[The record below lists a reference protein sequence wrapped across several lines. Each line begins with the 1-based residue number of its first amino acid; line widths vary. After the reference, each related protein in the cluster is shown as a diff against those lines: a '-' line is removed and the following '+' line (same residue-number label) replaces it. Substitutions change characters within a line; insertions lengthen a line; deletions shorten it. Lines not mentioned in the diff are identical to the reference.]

1 MKINSTFHALVFFMA
16 VLMFST
22 PFATLAQQH
31 LVRVEAE
38 AAAKR
43 DAEARTQKPAWFIFG
58 CVGGLLTV
66 AYVYLYEP
74 TIPAGTLLG
83 KSPEYVA
90 FYTDAYTL
98 KAKDIQMKAALGG
111 CVTSAIAWGVL
122 IAISVVASE
131 SGSSS
136 GYYYY

>member
-1 MKINSTFHALVFFMA
+1 MA

-22 PFATLAQQH
+22 PFATLAQQNS
-31 LVRVEAE
+31 VRAEAE
-38 AAAKR
+38 AEAER
-43 DAEARTQKPAWFIFG
+43 DAEARTKKPVWFIFG
-58 CVGGLLTV
+58 CVGGILTV
-66 AYVYLYEP
+66 AYTYLYEP
-74 TIPAGTLLG
+74 SVPAGALLG

-111 CVTSAIAWGVL
+111 CVTSGIAWGIL
-122 IAISVVASE
+122 IVISGVASE

-136 GYYYY
+136 GYYTGYSYY